1 MSVPNN
7 IQDHFLE
14 MPQLENLNFLGTVGI
29 TTLGSQ
35 LCFVMLQKYNLGSGP
50 VKEMQFPQSLRFFHI
65 RRYVWTYVLLKNYF
79 KLGLLSLEHT
89 KGISMPDSVLLSFRE
104 KLQNLKNPSIFSFI
118 LSNYFCMSVLEV
130 KRFIK
135 DWLNASH

>member
-1 MSVPNN
+1 MGSVVIDMDRVFRLKGKHNLFSSLVKYMRVPNN

-104 KLQNLKNPSIFSFI
+104 KL
-118 LSNYFCMSVLEV
+118 
-130 KRFIK
+130 
-135 DWLNASH
+135 

>member
-1 MSVPNN
+1 MGSVVIDMDRVFRLKGKHNLFSSLVKYMRVPNN

-35 LCFVMLQKYNLGSGP
+35 LCFVVLQKYNLGSGP

-104 KLQNLKNPSIFSFI
+104 KL
-118 LSNYFCMSVLEV
+118 
-130 KRFIK
+130 
-135 DWLNASH
+135 

>member
-1 MSVPNN
+1 MGSVVIDMDRVFRLKGKHNLFSSLVKYMSVPNN

-104 KLQNLKNPSIFSFI
+104 KL
-118 LSNYFCMSVLEV
+118 
-130 KRFIK
+130 
-135 DWLNASH
+135 